1 MRVIIDTD
9 PGIDDTAAIF
19 LGLAAGLEVEAVTTV
34 FGNTDVEQCT
44 RNALAILEAAGRPDI
59 PVCRGAARPLLREP
73 TYARAIHGQN
83 GLGDVALPVPA
94 QVPAAAGAVETLID
108 HVLRTPGEITVVAL
122 GPLTNVAL
130 ALAAEPRVAHAVR
143 QIVLMGGAVLTWGN
157 VTPAASANLYNDPEA
172 ARIVYRSG
180 APLVQVGLDV
190 CRPTVISATH
200 LARLQQAVHP
210 AVGLLLRI
218 TPFIQEAYRR
228 RGIAAVVGGGVQ
240 YNDVVCMT
248 YVLRPDLFRIRRLAV
263 DIETQGSLTAG
274 ATVADF
280 DGHWGRPAN
289 VDVALEVD
297 ASGVAD
303 VFAETLLAWR

>member
-59 PVCRGAARPLLREP
+59 PVCPGAARPLLREP
-73 TYARAIHGQN
+73 TYARAIHEQN

-108 HVLRTPGEITVVAL
+108 YVLRTPGEITVVAL

-263 DIETQGSLTAG
+263 DIETQGSLTTG